1 MVQLDDGADV
11 TEEYDVTTEE
21 TAPGQVELGEGAIHV
36 YVPGEAAQVE
46 KRTGKVSGKTV
57 EETVKEGSDNVYLK
71 YNANTNGEK
80 VIALTF
86 DDGPWPTTS
95 ELLDVLK
102 ENDAVATF
110 FTHRRADLRQ
120 DRLRGHDQAHGS
132 RRPPDRHPLLRP
144 CGHRRRQRRGH
155 DAPKA

>member
-1 MVQLDDGADV
+1 MWSSWTTAPDV

-21 TAPGQVELGEGAIHV
+21 TAPGQVELGEGAVHV

-80 VIALTF
+80 VIAAHLRR
-86 DDGPWPTTS
+86 WPVAHDPGTARRA
-95 ELLDVLK
+95 EGERRRGDVLY
-102 ENDAVATF
+102 
-110 FTHRRADLRQ
+110 HW
-120 DRLRGHDQAHGS
+120 
-132 RRPPDRHPLLRP
+132 
-144 CGHRRRQRRGH
+144 
-155 DAPKA
+155 